1 MTWAPSGHRGRARH
15 APAFAKDGTR
25 YMVPPLALCTGRE
38 GRIETILPERID
50 CKRCLAK
57 LASKPSHADRESEDV
72 WLAKHGIGGRPRL
85 SSIKR
90 TAGGGDV

>member
-1 MTWAPSGHRGRARH
+1 MSWAPIGFRGHARH

-57 LASKPSHADRESEDV
+57 LAKKPPHTDRDAERA
-72 WLAKHGIGGRPRL
+72 WLKKHGIGGKELP
-85 SSIKR
+85 
-90 TAGGGDV
+90 